1 MPDTDI
7 NIREFKS
14 SDDFRA
20 WWTSSE
26 VEEFCRRHPEKVAQ
40 LRSHHWISPW
50 LAQEIVADDESIKPP
65 DGNVFGKYTIEKK
78 LGQGG
83 MGAVY
88 LAHDPDLDRKVALK
102 LMLLKEA
109 GSVERFSRE
118 ARASAKLK
126 HPNIIQVYE
135 IGSINE
141 YHYFTMEY
149 IDGESLDKLIARA
162 DGNLSPRRTA
172 QIICGIALALDYA
185 HKQGIIHRDI
195 KPANILIDK
204 DDKVYLTDFGLAKEL
219 GGTEH
224 SLTMTGTI
232 VGTADYMA
240 PEQALGDKK
249 KIDAR
254 SDIFSLGS
262 TLYYALTGQ
271 LPFQGEELYQILES
285 VVHND
290 PIAPGRLAKNISK
303 DIETICLK
311 CLEKESDRRYQSS
324 GQLAEDLNHFLNGEA
339 ISARPVS
346 LLGKIRKKARKNKIA
361 ALALTAVVILL
372 VSGIAAITVF
382 QANRQTTIKARMILD
397 KTKIGTLTLD
407 DKIALANDALKID
420 PALAEAWEIIGDAYI
435 GKNDYKKSIAGF
447 SEAIKLNPA
456 MVSAYYSRG
465 YAIERDGDLGTVK
478 AIPDY
483 QKVIELAPDSDI
495 GYIAHGIVEF
505 GQQRYDDAFNDFNKA
520 IKLNSKSIEAYN
532 RRAMVYLHKMQK
544 DKALADWEKAI
555 EINPR
560 NDMTYRSRG
569 FFYYLTKDF
578 SMALADF
585 SKAIEHN
592 NTNADLY
599 HERGFAHRENGD
611 LDLALADFDR
621 AIKLDPQG
629 GAFYYD
635 RGIVYVIK
643 KEYDAAI
650 SDFTRAIELE
660 PKQVM
665 HYHER
670 GNLYLKRKELDLA
683 LADFNMA
690 IKIEPKNAD
699 FYSFRGMVYGEKN
712 DYDAALADFNTAIQ
726 LVPGNAFYYHNRGI
740 AYERKNML
748 DQALADLNKAIE
760 MNQNI
765 DTAYS
770 WRAMV
775 HYQKGNMEFALA
787 DCNSAI
793 KLNPKNGK
801 SYFYRA
807 FICRDKGNFNQALTD
822 FSRAIELAPDDGSL
836 YYNRGTVYYVKLQFG
851 KAISDFTRA
860 IELTAIKTDL
870 ATTYDYR
877 GRCYAKIKDLDRAI
891 ADYSKAIEL
900 NDKEALYY
908 YDRAIAYDSKKDY
921 KNAVSDGEKFLQLN
935 KSPKYSDMRELVKEW
950 KRRIPQEE
958 K

>member
-1 MPDTDI
+1 MLDMEAGDGI
-7 NIREFKS
+7 NIDAGQNALSNPPPQRMP
-14 SDDFRA
+14 
-20 WWTSSE
+20 
-26 VEEFCRRHPEKVAQ
+26 PEY
-40 LRSHHWISPW
+40 LSGRF
-50 LAQEIVADDESIKPP
+50 
-65 DGNVFGKYTIEKK
+65 GNYQIEGKI
-78 LGQGG
+78 GQGG
-83 MGAVY
+83 MGVVY
-88 LAHDPDLDRKVALK
+88 LATDLALNRKVALK
-102 LMLLKEA
+102 ILLPQDEESLKRFIGEA
-109 GSVERFSRE
+109 Q
-118 ARASAKLK
+118 AAAKLK
-126 HPNIIQVYE
+126 HPNITQIYE
-135 IGSINE
+135 VGIVDG
-141 YHYFTMEY
+141 YHYFTMDLISGSALDDLAE
-149 IDGESLDKLIARA
+149 DGRSKLTPREIAVA
-162 DGNLSPRRTA
+162 I
-172 QIICGIALALDYA
+172 QEIALALDYA
-185 HKQGIIHRDI
+185 HSRGIIHRDI
-195 KPANILIDK
+195 KPSNILIDQEGRA
-204 DDKVYLTDFGLAKEL
+204 YLTDFGLAKEINNL
-219 GGTEH
+219 NR
-224 SLTMTGTI
+224 SLTVTGTI
-232 VGTADYMA
+232 IGTPEFMS
-240 PEQALGDKK
+240 PEQAKSDKK
-249 KIDAR
+249 KLDGR
-254 SDIFSLGS
+254 SDIFSLG
-262 TLYYALTGQ
+262 TTFYYALTGQ
-271 LPFQGEELYQILES
+271 SPFKAADFYDELTNVLNKEPVRPARIMPNL
-285 VVHND
+285 NRD
-290 PIAPGRLAKNISK
+290 L
-303 DIETICLK
+303 ETICMK
-311 CLEKESDRRYQSS
+311 CLEKEPAQRYQSAKE
-324 GQLAEDLNHFLNGEA
+324 LADDIKHFLDGEV
-339 ISARPVS
+339 IMARPT
-346 LLGKIRKKARKNKIA
+346 GMIARFIRKARKNKIA
-361 ALALTAVVILL
+361 VIAVGLVMALVIAAVVVVGLL
-372 VSGIAAITVF
+372 WSSSHSRSRAEMVLNQIKLGNPGPDERITIA
-382 QANRQTTIKARMILD
+382 NE
-397 KTKIGTLTLD
+397 
-407 DKIALANDALKID
+407 ALQID
-420 PALAEAWEIIGDAYI
+420 PSFGQAYEIIGEAYYDRKIAGKAYEAFTRAIELNPMSSFPYYRRGYIMEQIFKKPKDAI
-435 GKNDYKKSIAGF
+435 SDYK
-447 SEAIKLNPA
+447 
-456 MVSAYYSRG
+456 
-465 YAIERDGDLGTVK
+465 
-478 AIPDY
+478 
-483 QKVIELAPDSDI
+483 KVIELAPDSDI